1 MKTPMVKLND
11 GTSVS
16 LEEFNRWTPK
26 KQEFKTRPLEEIKLI
41 TDKIRKK
48 TSRPINTPLGQFP
61 SIREAL
67 IKTGIPYSQLRRFLL
82 STEHPEY
89 SYVKT
94 HIGNEKR
101 DPKVPT
107 EEELDAT
114 RIRRGM
120 AHRRAVNTPKGQFA
134 TVREAI
140 NVLGITK
147 DALRDLCLNTAYPQ
161 YSYVNPTKKDLAQQY
176 HRVYKGGPK
185 KTVTPIGTFATKGL
199 AAKALGISYDDI
211 GHLIKTQPKKYYYAE
226 DNVNI
231 GIRKSHDPALYHP
244 TKGYRLPKVFMTPSG
259 PYPSKLQACKDY
271 GLSTEEFDFLMKK
284 HPKDFFKIKK

>member
-1 MKTPMVKLND
+1 MKIPMVKLND

-67 IKTGIPYSQLRRFLL
+67 IQIGIPYSQLRRFLL

-94 HIGNEKR
+94 YIGNEKR

-140 NVLGITK
+140 KVLDITK

-161 YSYVNPTKKDLAQQY
+161 YSYVNPTKKDIAQQY
-176 HRVYKGGPK
+176 HKIYKVGPK
-185 KTVTPIGTFATKGL
+185 KTVTPIGTFKSKI
-199 AAKALGISYDDI
+199 AAANALGILKDQLGKLMLTNPDE
-211 GHLIKTQPKKYYYAE
+211 YYYAE
-226 DNVNI
+226 DNINQSVL
-231 GIRKSHDPALYHP
+231 R
-244 TKGYRLPKVFMTPSG
+244 
-259 PYPSKLQACKDY
+259 
-271 GLSTEEFDFLMKK
+271 
-284 HPKDFFKIKK
+284 